1 MRMGGRH
8 SGCIFAALLTLF
20 LAMISHVPPAA
31 ANDARP
37 MRGVALV
44 IGESRYYNLPL
55 LPNPANDARAVDR
68 LLGELG
74 FDVTS
79 VTDGD
84 KAKLDRSLQR
94 FVEDAAGADV
104 ALLYYSGH
112 GIEAGGENY
121 MVPVSADPSSLTDAG
136 KTLVPLS
143 SLLAELK
150 AKVPVAIVLL
160 DACRTNPFP
169 PGATITTASGPA
181 PVAAA
186 GLNLTRG
193 AAPLAD
199 TTDAPQRLGE
209 VIGFAAEPGHAAL
222 DGDSGGNS
230 PYAAALLKHLAAGGF
245 AFGDVMTMVA
255 EEVYVQTGGRQR
267 PWTNA
272 SLRRLLYFGLS
283 PEQVTGDDAAIR
295 GEHRKLLL
303 TIATTPPDTRRIVEA
318 AANSEAIPLGTLYG
332 LLAALGTDVP
342 SDPREL
348 DRLLRGQT
356 EYLKTIIAE
365 RQALKSTDV
374 DIVRLS
380 KLAEQALADGAVTA
394 AIQFQQQAKARVAQL
409 SKTVDQAEA
418 DVKARRIEFA
428 EVYSR
433 SGDTYFLAFQ
443 QMKAADDYRKAFEE
457 VKKWDANLAWHYK
470 LAQAN
475 AIRAYGTFRGDN
487 KALQVSMR
495 TFAEAAKLLPQDRL
509 TPQLVMTQND
519 LGVAMYMYGERQGD
533 SASLEQAVGIFSRI
547 VSSGIKQVDPSLWA
561 ETQSNLGTTLIS
573 LGTRKSG
580 PEQYQQAAV
589 AFRSAQQVI
598 SRAQQPLK
606 WALARRGEADAEAWI
621 GLRGNDP
628 DRSREAVNAYEDVL
642 TTLTRDLDPL
652 SWAAVQDSLGS
663 ALWAIG
669 DRLDGSELL
678 QQAVQA
684 YTAALSENTRERV
697 PLWWAAGQNNLG
709 NALSSLGQREPGTQS
724 LELAA
729 DAYRGALEEWT
740 RERDPYDWATAHN
753 NLGHTLVITG
763 QRSGNDSTIESGI
776 ASYQEAL
783 KEWTRQSA
791 PLQWAS
797 LQGGLG
803 IALLGLGRDRAD
815 EKLLRDARQATQLAW
830 TFYREAGYPQFETS
844 FRDRMAEIDQAL
856 ASLK

>member
-1 MRMGGRH
+1 
-8 SGCIFAALLTLF
+8 
-20 LAMISHVPPAA
+20 
-31 ANDARP
+31 

-44 IGESRYYNLPL
+44 IGESHYDNLPT

-121 MVPVSADPSSLTDAG
+121 LVPVSADPSSLAEAG
-136 KTLVPLS
+136 ESLVPLS
-143 SLLAELK
+143 GLLADLK
-150 AKVPVAIVLL
+150 ARVPVAIVLL

-169 PGATITTASGPA
+169 PGATMTTASGPVL
-181 PVAAA
+181 VAAA
-186 GLNLTRG
+186 GLDMTRG
-193 AAPLAD
+193 AASLAD
-199 TTDAPQRLGE
+199 AADAPQSLGE

-222 DGDSGGNS
+222 DGDAGGNS

-283 PEQVTGDDAAIR
+283 PEQATGDDAAIR

-318 AANSEAIPLGTLYG
+318 AANSEAVPLGTLYG

-380 KLAEQALADGAVTA
+380 KLAEEALADGAVTA

-443 QMKAADDYRKAFEE
+443 QMEAADDYRKAFEE
-457 VKKWDANLAWHYK
+457 VKKWDTNLAWHYK

-509 TPQLVMTQND
+509 TAQLVMTQND
-519 LGVAMYMYGERQGD
+519 LGLAMYIYGERQSD
-533 SASLEQAVGIFSRI
+533 SASLEQAVGIFSGI
-547 VSSGIKQVDPSLWA
+547 VSSGIKEVDPSLWA
-561 ETQSNLGTTLIS
+561 EAQSNLGTALVL

-580 PEQYQQAAV
+580 PEQYQQAAI
-589 AFRSAQQVI
+589 AFAAARQAI
-598 SRAQQPLK
+598 SRDRQPLK
-606 WALARRGEADAEAWI
+606 WALARKGEADAIAWI
-621 GLRGNDP
+621 GLRGNEP
-628 DRSREAVNAYEDVL
+628 DRLREAVDAYQDVL
-642 TTLTRDLDPL
+642 TTLTRKLDPL
-652 SWAAVQDSLGS
+652 SWAATQDGLGS

-669 DRLDGSELL
+669 DRLDGSEMLRR
-678 QQAVQA
+678 AVDA
-684 YTAALSENTRERV
+684 YNAALMENTRERV
-697 PLWWAAGQNNLG
+697 PLLWATEQSNLG
-709 NALSSLGQREPGTQS
+709 NALSSLGQRETGTAS
-724 LELAA
+724 LTLAA
-729 DAYRGALEEWT
+729 QAYRRALEEWT
-740 RERDPYDWATAHN
+740 REREPFGWATAHN
-753 NLGHTLVITG
+753 NLGRTLVVAG
-763 QRSGNDSTIESGI
+763 ERSGDEATIEAGL
-776 ASYQEAL
+776 ASYQDAL
-783 KEWTRQSA
+783 EEWTRQSA

-797 LQGGLG
+797 LQGSVGE
-803 IALLGLGRDRAD
+803 ALLILGRKRSDA
-815 EKLLRDARQATQLAW
+815 KLITEARQAMQTAW
-830 TFYREAGYPQFETS
+830 TFYRGAGYPQYDGYFSEH
-844 FRDRMAEIDQAL
+844 MAEIDQAL

>member
-1 MRMGGRH
+1 MVGRP
-8 SGCIFAALLTLF
+8 SGSIFAALLALF
-20 LAMISHVPPAA
+20 FAIISHAPAKA
-31 ANDARP
+31 EDAKP

-44 IGESRYYNLPL
+44 IGESHYDNLPA
-55 LPNPANDARAVDR
+55 LPNPANDARSVER
-68 LLGELG
+68 LLGELD

-121 MVPVSADPSSLTDAG
+121 LVPVSADPSSLADAG
-136 KTLVPLS
+136 KNLVALS
-143 SLLAELK
+143 GLLAELK

-169 PGATITTASGPA
+169 AGATITTVSGSAS
-181 PVAAA
+181 VAAA
-186 GLNLTRG
+186 GLDLTRG

-199 TTDAPQRLGE
+199 ATDAPQSLGE

-222 DGDSGGNS
+222 DGDAGGNS
-230 PYAAALLKHLAAGGF
+230 PYAAALIKHLAAGGF

-283 PEQVTGDDAAIR
+283 PEQATGDDAAIR

-303 TIATTPPDTRRIVEA
+303 TIAATPPDTRRIVEA
-318 AANSEAIPLGTLYG
+318 AANSEAVPLGTLYG

-348 DRLLRGQT
+348 DQLLRGQT
-356 EYLKTIIAE
+356 ERLKTIIAE

-380 KLAEQALADGAVTA
+380 NLAEKALADGAVTA
-394 AIQFQQQAKARVAQL
+394 AIQFQQQAKARIAQL

-443 QMKAADDYRKAFEE
+443 QMKAADDYGKAFEQ
-457 VKKWDANLAWHYK
+457 VKKWDAGLAWHYK

-487 KALQVSMR
+487 KALQDSMR
-495 TFAEAAKLLPQDRL
+495 TFTEAAKLLPQDHL

-519 LGVAMYMYGERQGD
+519 FGLAMFMYGERQSD
-533 SASLEQAVGIFSRI
+533 SASLEQAVGIFSNI

-561 ETQSNLGTTLIS
+561 EAQSNLGTALIS

-580 PEQYQQAAV
+580 PEQYEQAAV

-606 WALARRGEADAEAWI
+606 WALARRGEADAVAWI
-621 GLRGNDP
+621 GLRGNEP
-628 DRSREAVNAYEDVL
+628 DRLREAVKAYEDVL

-652 SWAAVQDSLGS
+652 SWAGVQDSLGS

-669 DRLDGSELL
+669 DRLDDSELL
-678 QQAVQA
+678 HKAVQA

-709 NALSSLGQREPGTQS
+709 NALFSIGQRETGMAS
-724 LELAA
+724 LELATE
-729 DAYRGALEEWT
+729 AYRRALEEWT
-740 RERDPYDWATAHN
+740 REREPFNWATAHN
-753 NLGHTLVITG
+753 NLGRTLVVTG
-763 QRSGNDSTIESGI
+763 ERSGDEATIEAGL

-797 LQGGLG
+797 LQGSVGE
-803 IALLGLGRDRAD
+803 ALLILGRDRSDA
-815 EKLLRDARQATQLAW
+815 KLIGEARQAMQTAW
-830 TFYREAGYPQFETS
+830 TFYRDAGYPQYDGY
-844 FRDRMAEIDQAL
+844 FREHMAQIDKAL

>member
-1 MRMGGRH
+1 
-8 SGCIFAALLTLF
+8 
-20 LAMISHVPPAA
+20 
-31 ANDARP
+31 

-44 IGESRYYNLPL
+44 IGESRYEHLTA

-84 KAKLDRSLQR
+84 KARLDRALQR

-121 MVPVSADPSSLTDAG
+121 LVPVSADPSSLANAG
-136 KTLVPLS
+136 KDLVPLS
-143 SLLAELK
+143 GLLAELK
-150 AKVPVAIVLL
+150 AKVPIAIVLL

-169 PGATITTASGPA
+169 AGATITTASGPV

-186 GLNLTRG
+186 GLDLTRG
-193 AAPLAD
+193 AVPLAD
-199 TTDAPQRLGE
+199 AADASRSLGE
-209 VIGFAAEPGHAAL
+209 VVGFAAEPGHAAL
-222 DGDSGGNS
+222 DGDAGGNS

-283 PEQVTGDDAAIR
+283 PEPAGGDEAEIR

-303 TIATTPPDTRRIVEA
+303 TIATTPADTRRLVEA
-318 AANSEAIPLGTLYG
+318 AATSEAVPLGTLYG
-332 LLAALGTDVP
+332 LLAALGTDMP

-356 EYLKTIIAE
+356 EHLKTIISE
-365 RQALKSTDV
+365 RQALKSTDA

-380 KLAEQALADGAVTA
+380 DLAEKAIADGALTA
-394 AIQFQQQAKARVAQL
+394 AVQFQQQAKARVAQL
-409 SKTVDQAEA
+409 SRTVDQAEA

-443 QMKAADDYRKAFEE
+443 PMKAADDYRKAYEQ
-457 VKKWDANLAWHYK
+457 VRKWDAGLAWHYK

-487 KALQVSMR
+487 KALQVAMR
-495 TFAEAAKLLPQDRL
+495 TFAEAARLLPQDRL
-509 TPQLVMTQND
+509 TPQLIMTQND
-519 LGVAMYMYGERQGD
+519 YGLAMYMYGQRQSD
-533 SASLEQAVGIFSRI
+533 SASLEQAVGVFSNI
-547 VSSGIKQVDPSLWA
+547 VSSGIKQVDPALWA
-561 ETQSNLGTTLIS
+561 EAQSNLGTALIL

-580 PEQYQQAAV
+580 PEQYEQAAT
-589 AFRSAQQVI
+589 AFNAALEVI
-598 SRAQQPLK
+598 SRREQPLK
-606 WALARRGEADAEAWI
+606 WALARKGEADAIAWI
-621 GLRGNDP
+621 GLRGNDQE
-628 DRSREAVNAYEDVL
+628 RLHQAVDAYQDVL

-652 SWAAVQDSLGS
+652 SWAAAQDGLGS

-669 DRLDGSELL
+669 DRLDGSDLL
-678 QQAVQA
+678 RQAVTA
-684 YTAALSENTRERV
+684 YNAALTENTRERV
-697 PLWWAAGQNNLG
+697 PLLWATEQNNLA
-709 NALSSLGQREPGTQS
+709 NAMLSIGQREQGTQS
-724 LELAA
+724 LTQAA
-729 DAYRGALEEWT
+729 DAYNNALEEWT
-740 RERDPYDWATAHN
+740 RDREPFSWATAHN
-753 NLGHTLVITG
+753 NLGRTLVLTG
-763 QRSGNDSTIESGI
+763 ERTGNDATIQAGL
-776 ASYQEAL
+776 ASYNDAL
-783 KEWTRQSA
+783 KEWTKESA

-797 LQGGLG
+797 LQGGVGSGLLILG
-803 IALLGLGRDRAD
+803 RKNNDARLLG
-815 EKLLRDARQATQLAW
+815 DARQRMQLAW
-830 TFYREAGYPQFETS
+830 SFYHDAGYPQYDGYFQEQ
-844 FRDRMAEIDQAL
+844 MAEIDKAL
-856 ASLK
+856 AALK

>member
-1 MRMGGRH
+1 MVGRH
-8 SGCIFAALLTLF
+8 CGTRFAALLLALCFALF
-20 LAMISHVPPAA
+20 LNAPSVWAD
-31 ANDARP
+31 DAKP

-44 IGESRYYNLPL
+44 IGESRYEHLTA

-84 KAKLDRSLQR
+84 KTRLDRGLQR

-121 MVPVSADPSSLTDAG
+121 LVPVGADPSSLADAG
-136 KTLVPLS
+136 KNLVPLS
-143 SLLAELK
+143 GLLAELK

-169 PGATITTASGPA
+169 AGATIVTASGPA

-186 GLNLTRG
+186 GLDLTRG

-199 TTDAPQRLGE
+199 AADAPQSLGE

-222 DGDSGGNS
+222 DGDAGGNS

-283 PEQVTGDDAAIR
+283 PEQAAGDDAAIR

-303 TIATTPPDTRRIVEA
+303 TIATTPADTRRLVEA
-318 AANSEAIPLGTLYG
+318 AANSEAVPLGTLYG

-356 EYLKTIIAE
+356 EHLKTIIAE

-380 KLAEQALADGAVTA
+380 DLAEKALADGAVTA
-394 AIQFQQQAKARVAQL
+394 AIQFQQQAKARVARL
-409 SKTVDQAEA
+409 SKTVDRAEA

-443 QMKAADDYRKAFEE
+443 QMKAADDYRKAFEQ
-457 VKKWDANLAWHYK
+457 VKKWDAGLAWHYK
-470 LAQAN
+470 LAEAN

-487 KALQVSMR
+487 KALQASMR

-509 TPQLVMTQND
+509 TPQLIMTQND
-519 LGVAMYMYGERQGD
+519 FGLAMYMYGQRQSD
-533 SASLEQAVGIFSRI
+533 SSSLEQAVGIFSGI

-561 ETQSNLGTTLIS
+561 EAQSNLGTALVM

-580 PEQYQQAAV
+580 PEQYQQAAT
-589 AFRSAQQVI
+589 AFAAARQAI
-598 SRAQQPLK
+598 SRQEQPVK
-606 WALARRGEADAEAWI
+606 WALARKGEADAIAWT
-621 GLRGNDP
+621 GLRGNQP
-628 DRSREAVNAYEDVL
+628 DRLHEAVDAYEDVL
-642 TTLTRDLDPL
+642 KTLTRDLDPL
-652 SWAAVQDSLGS
+652 SWAAAQDGLGS

-669 DRLDGSELL
+669 DRLDGSDLL
-678 QQAVQA
+678 QQAVDA
-684 YTAALSENTRERV
+684 YNAALRENTRERV
-697 PLWWAAGQNNLG
+697 PLLWATEQNNLA
-709 NALSSLGQREPGTQS
+709 NAMLSIGQREQGTRS
-724 LELAA
+724 LALAA
-729 DAYRGALEEWT
+729 NAYRNALEEWT
-740 RERDPYDWATAHN
+740 REREPFSWATAHN
-753 NLGHTLVITG
+753 NLARALVLTG
-763 QRSGNDSTIESGI
+763 ERTGEDATIRAGL
-776 ASYQEAL
+776 ASYDEAL
-783 KEWTRQSA
+783 KEWTKESA

-797 LQGGLG
+797 LQGGVGAGLLVLG
-803 IALLGLGRDRAD
+803 RKNGDARLLG
-815 EKLLRDARQATQLAW
+815 DARQRMQLAW
-830 TFYREAGYPQFETS
+830 SFYHDAGYPQYDGYFQGQ
-844 FRDRMAEIDQAL
+844 MAEIDKAL
-856 ASLK
+856 AALK